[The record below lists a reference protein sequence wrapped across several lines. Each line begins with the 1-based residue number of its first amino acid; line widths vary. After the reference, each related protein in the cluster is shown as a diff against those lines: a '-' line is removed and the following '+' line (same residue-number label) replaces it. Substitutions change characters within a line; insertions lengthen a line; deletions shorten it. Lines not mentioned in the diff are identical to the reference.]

1 MSLIETFM
9 ELDKLYE
16 ATISRQELISN
27 LKALGKYYNFDTK
40 TDAQLY
46 RIWEKAMAEKEE
58 QDAYNEYHQLKV
70 ADDSR
75 PRCPECGLLLVDA
88 SKNGCP
94 VCDNGE
100 EHFS

>member
-27 LKALGKYYNFDTK
+27 LKALGKNYNFDIK

-46 RIWEKAMAEKEE
+46 RIWEKAMAEKKE
-58 QDAYNEYHQLKV
+58 QDAYKEYHQLQDCEV
-70 ADDSR
+70 AR
-75 PRCPECGLLLVDA
+75 HRCPECGLLLADD